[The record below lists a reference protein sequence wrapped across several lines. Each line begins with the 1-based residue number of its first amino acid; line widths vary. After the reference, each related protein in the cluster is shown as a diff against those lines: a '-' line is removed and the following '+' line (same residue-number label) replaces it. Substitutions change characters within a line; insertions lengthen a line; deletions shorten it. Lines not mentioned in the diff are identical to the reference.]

1 MKPKIILRTLL
12 LVVIAY
18 AIYYISDASING
30 HWTPRPDTKWKD
42 YMFFFNDSIKKDIDT
57 LLVSTSETKK
67 DILNYF
73 TYQPSLSFYQDYL
86 EAIKHSD
93 TDTLYSINIWEFK
106 DLFNFPIDSVK
117 FHFNQSLGRLKV
129 KRGEILEPNS
139 NQPISIIW
147 GYNFK
152 KIKIN
157 VDNKSNISS
166 LNITG
171 KNYKGFFG
179 EVNRLSMSNQDD
191 KHYVFIDNI
200 PKMDILF
207 LVVNKS
213 NKFYII
219 IISCNKKFDKDIFN
233 ILNLD

>member
-1 MKPKIILRTLL
+1 MESGSFPFSFDVGRSHTPNKRVPALR
-12 LVVIAY
+12 Y
-18 AIYYISDASING
+18 
-30 HWTPRPDTKWKD
+30 
-42 YMFFFNDSIKKDIDT
+42 
-57 LLVSTSETKK
+57 
-67 DILNYF
+67 
-73 TYQPSLSFYQDYL
+73 
-86 EAIKHSD
+86 
-93 TDTLYSINIWEFK
+93 
-106 DLFNFPIDSVK
+106 
-117 FHFNQSLGRLKV
+117 
-129 KRGEILEPNS
+129 GER
-139 NQPISIIW
+139 